1 MERETLEDHLRRAT
15 RNFSSALPEDQVLAL
30 GRDLARELARAH
42 AESPPRHP
50 DLEPRAI
57 VMSTESAP
65 RLEGGAA
72 EGDVAEDLFQLGA
85 LLSALATGT
94 EASVSWRLDG
104 PPAPEMST
112 LGRRAALGALATPR
126 RSDRFATAAAAMAAL
141 DAALTAAPGGPAP
154 WPLFRGD
161 PGRTGSRQGA
171 AAASLQPLWDAP
183 IGAVVASPVV
193 TADAVVAATADGR
206 LAWLDRQNG
215 RILHE
220 VRLAAAIESSP
231 ALGDDQTILHVGTDD
246 GDVVG
251 VEMATG
257 RERYRVR
264 VARLVRSSPLPL
276 AGRVIVGVVE
286 GKSGGSLLALDAAKG
301 TPAWVRKMGPV
312 FSSPA
317 VTGPHVLVGSDD
329 GFVHALDAQKGT
341 IVWSVEMGGKV
352 RATPAVAGDA
362 VVVADFTG
370 RLAAIRARDGGR
382 TWTVELGHAA
392 YSSPCARGDLVVLGC
407 NEGHLHAVDVRSGE
421 ARFSVPT
428 RGPVVSSPVAA
439 GDFFLCGSTDGSL
452 YLVDPAGRIVD
463 RREIAPGG
471 IQSSPALDGDR
482 AFIGSARGV
491 HALRLQ
497 P

>member
-15 RNFSSALPEDQVLAL
+15 RNFTSALPEDQVLAL

-57 VMSTESAP
+57 AMSEGAP

-72 EGDVAEDLFQLGA
+72 EGDAAEDLFLLGA
-85 LLSALATGT
+85 LLGAVATGT

-104 PPAPEMST
+104 PPTPEMST
-112 LGRRAALGALATPR
+112 LGRRAALAALAAPR
-126 RSDRFATAAAAMAAL
+126 RSDRFASAAAAAAAL
-141 DAALTAAPGGPAP
+141 DAALTAAPRGPAP

-161 PGRTGSRQGA
+161 PGRTGSRPGA
-171 AAASLQPLWDAP
+171 LAASLQPLWEAA
-183 IGAVVASPVV
+183 IGPVVASPVV

-206 LAWLDRQNG
+206 LAWLDRESG
-215 RILHE
+215 RVLHE
-220 VRLAAAIESSP
+220 MRLAAAIESSP
-231 ALGDDQTILHVGTDD
+231 ALGDDQTVLHVGTDD
-246 GDVVG
+246 GDMVG
-251 VEMATG
+251 VDVATG

-317 VTGPHVLVGSDD
+317 ATGPHVLVGSDD
-329 GFVHALDAQKGT
+329 GFVHALDPQKGT
-341 IVWSVEMGGKV
+341 IVWSTEMGGKV
-352 RATPAVAGDA
+352 RATPVVAGDA
-362 VVVADFTG
+362 VVVADFAG
-370 RLAAIRARDGGR
+370 RLTALRARDGGR
-382 TWTVELGHAA
+382 TWTVDLGHAA
-392 YSSPCARGDLVVLGC
+392 YSSPCARGDLAVLGC
-407 NEGHLHAVDVRSGE
+407 NEGHLHAVDLRSGE
-421 ARFSVPT
+421 VRFEVQT
-428 RGPVVSSPVAA
+428 RGPVLSSPVAA
-439 GDFFLCGSTDGSL
+439 GDLFLCGSTDGSL
-452 YLVDPAGRIVD
+452 YLVDRAGRVVD
-463 RREIAPGG
+463 RREIAAGG

-491 HALRLQ
+491 HALRLL